1 MRLGHLGGC
10 TFGPDSCGMGR
21 RRAIQKRAS
30 VSQLTQVMPKPRG
43 RAPQGQAWDHF
54 CGVWVPL
61 SDDRHTQAMARASV
75 SHLTRR
81 MPKSYMDHA
90 IDFGKHSKPVV
101 LEHVRKYLETLKPG
115 TRCTV
120 GRAGTWNDKNDKRG
134 GPLIE
139 RGLVRPNSGHYREAG
154 GWDKSFTRAL
164 VYGLDTLSDKNGRR
178 LEIAIT
184 KMVNELPNLTSVA
197 PSPGGGGRYTQGP
210 MRVVYLNRLKPGAS
224 IDAARA
230 LQCRAINKC
239 PPGQMRKCEK
249 CGAQRRQR
257 GPCPGKHC
265 KNERVAN
272 GKYKRK

>member
-1 MRLGHLGGC
+1 MLRQLASDVNLSEEEELRWLEGGRPGWSAGAAAAEWDAELDAEAATAAAAAAVPAAAAADLVGAAGKAAAGKAAAGKAICTAKVPYRLWCGSAGPRGSFCQMRLGHLGGC
-10 TFGPDSCGMGR
+10 TFGPDSCGMRR
-21 RRAIQKRAS
+21 RRAVQKRAS

-139 RGLVRPNSGHYREAG
+139 RGLVKPNSGHYSEAG
-154 GWDKSFTRAL
+154 G
-164 VYGLDTLSDKNGRR
+164 
-178 LEIAIT
+178 
-184 KMVNELPNLTSVA
+184 
-197 PSPGGGGRYTQGP
+197 
-210 MRVVYLNRLKPGAS
+210 
-224 IDAARA
+224 
-230 LQCRAINKC
+230 
-239 PPGQMRKCEK
+239 
-249 CGAQRRQR
+249 
-257 GPCPGKHC
+257 
-265 KNERVAN
+265 
-272 GKYKRK
+272 